1 MFDEL
6 PVYAGSIV
14 SSQVETV
21 DNASQDIGKVP
32 VLPSDYI
39 DLAKEDAKNII
50 EQAERDAEAYLVEKR
65 IEADQIAEQEIS
77 ERINRAFLEF
87 GNELW
92 SAKSAISE
100 VTGRALEHMIGE
112 IGSQN
117 ALVRAVE
124 KASMEYSSE
133 VPLVIRANQANA
145 NRLRLVYLS
154 RKKDRMNPPVDVVED
169 KSLGDDR
176 CILTA
181 QNGSIE
187 ISIDQQIKAIKQ
199 ILAEA
204 DRETDPNITSQ

>member
-14 SSQVETV
+14 SSQTET
-21 DNASQDIGKVP
+21 AEATSQENGKVP

-39 DLAKEDAKNII
+39 GLAKEDAKKII

-65 IEADQIAEQEIS
+65 IEADQIADQQIA

-92 SAKSAISE
+92 SAKTAISE
-100 VTGRALEHMIGE
+100 VTGRALEQMIGE

-117 ALVRAVE
+117 ALMRAVE

-133 VPLVIRANQANA
+133 VPLIIRANQANA
-145 NRLRLVYLS
+145 NRLRLVFLS

-181 QNGSIE
+181 QGGSIE
-187 ISIDQQIKAIKQ
+187 VSIDQQIKAIKQ

-204 DRETDPNITSQ
+204 DRETDPNITGQ